1 MDEGAGSGE
10 VGGNGVALAK
20 MAGGVGPVA
29 GAGGGGGCTG
39 GRDGGCAEW
48 IFGDAVY
55 AVLEGFGEGVD
66 VEYKGI
72 KGLRGYGIKEKR
84 GREAGG
90 MKGENDFSP
99 QLRDAL
105 TRGCGVEA
113 EE

>member
-1 MDEGAGSGE
+1 M
-10 VGGNGVALAK
+10 
-20 MAGGVGPVA
+20 
-29 GAGGGGGCTG
+29 
-39 GRDGGCAEW
+39 
-48 IFGDAVY
+48 
-55 AVLEGFGEGVD
+55 D
-66 VEYKGI
+66 VEYEGI

-99 QLRDAL
+99 QLHDAL